1 VVSHQE
7 AVRDFTESGLRR
19 MVTVMAAILPL
30 AALIQALA
38 NLSDYRQPAVAIA
51 VWLAMFAAAAWLVP
65 QMGTGGLARGE
76 AAAAVLIA
84 VAAAAAI
91 GWEYRPHHGSGSVD
105 LAILGTV
112 WLLALVALSYPAR
125 VWVPGALVVFAVHAA
140 LLIRAAGASPLSL
153 AKLEVAGYIL
163 AAVLVVFA
171 ALRPTLAMQT
181 SMTTRRAALASRSLA
196 ERSAVAAIQDVRR
209 SRLALLEM
217 EALPLLRGVA
227 DGTLDPADG
236 DVRERCAR
244 HAAVLRHS
252 LTDPDPDRARGAGAL
267 VAGALVAGLQPA
279 LQVASARGLLVNVQV
294 IGDPG
299 IPAPEVAHAVLAT
312 VDAVL
317 SVLPAHQVMLTVL
330 APGGDVEL
338 YLTFSEP
345 LRVSPDVA
353 RFGQDVSAAACWH
366 AAVTA
371 EEAGTGCL
379 EISWR
384 KAVP

>member
-1 VVSHQE
+1 MVSHQQ
-7 AVRDFTESGLRR
+7 AVRDFSESGIQR
-19 MVTVMAAILPL
+19 MVTAMAAILPL
-30 AALIQALA
+30 AALIQVLA

-65 QMGTGGLARGE
+65 RMGPSGLARGE

-84 VAAAAAI
+84 VVAAAAV
-91 GWEYRPHHGSGSVD
+91 GWEYRPHHGSGGVD

-112 WLLALVALSYPAR
+112 WLLALVALSHPAR
-125 VWVPGALVVFAVHAA
+125 VWVPGALLVFAVHAA
-140 LLIRAAGASPLSL
+140 LLIRAAGASPLSV

-163 AAVLVVFA
+163 VAVLVVFA
-171 ALRPTLAMQT
+171 ALRPTLAVQT
-181 SMTTRRAALASRSLA
+181 SMTARRAALASRSLA
-196 ERSAVAAIQDVRR
+196 ERSAVAAIQEVRR

-217 EALPLLRGVA
+217 EALPLLRGIA

-252 LTDPDPDRARGAGAL
+252 LTDRAP
-267 VAGALVAGLQPA
+267 AGALVAGLQPA
-279 LQVASARGLLVNVQV
+279 LQAASARGLLVNVQV

-299 IPAPEVAHAVLAT
+299 TPAPEVAHAVLAT
-312 VDAVL
+312 VDAVISAL
-317 SVLPAHQVMLTVL
+317 APHQVMLTVL
-330 APGGDVEL
+330 ASGGDVEL

-353 RFGQDVSAAACWH
+353 RFGRDVSAAACWH
-366 AAVTA
+366 ATVTA
-371 EEAGTGCL
+371 EETGTGCL

>member
-1 VVSHQE
+1 VVSHHQ
-7 AVRDFTESGLRR
+7 AVRDVTESGMRR
-19 MVTVMAAILPL
+19 MIGAMAAILPF
-30 AALIQALA
+30 AALIQVLA
-38 NLSDYRQPAVAIA
+38 NLSDYRQPAVAVA

-65 QMGTGGLARGE
+65 RIGTGGLTRGE

-84 VAAAAAI
+84 VAAAAGT
-91 GWEYRPHHGSGSVD
+91 GWEYRPHHGSASVD

-125 VWVPGALVVFAVHAA
+125 VWVPGALVVFAAHAA
-140 LLIRAAGASPLSL
+140 LLTRAAGASPLSL
-153 AKLEVAGYIL
+153 TKLEVAGYIL
-163 AAVLVVFA
+163 AAVLIVFA
-171 ALRPTLAMQT
+171 ALRPTLAVHT
-181 SMTTRRAALASRSLA
+181 SMTARRAALASRSLA
-196 ERSAVAAIQDVRR
+196 ERAAAAAVQEVRR

-217 EALPLLRGVA
+217 EALPLLRGIA
-227 DGTLDPADG
+227 DGTLDPADD

-252 LTDPDPDRARGAGAL
+252 LTDRAPA
-267 VAGALVAGLQPA
+267 AGALVAGLQPA
-279 LQVASARGLLVNVQV
+279 LQAARARGLLVNVQV

-299 IPAPEVAHAVLAT
+299 VPAPEVAHPVLA
-312 VDAVL
+312 AVNAVISAL
-317 SVLPAHQVMLTVL
+317 RSDQVMLTVL
-330 APGGDVEL
+330 ASGGDVEL

-353 RFGQDVSAAACWH
+353 RFGRDVPAALCWH

-371 EEAGTGCL
+371 EETGTGCL

-384 KAVP
+384 KVAP

>member
-7 AVRDFTESGLRR
+7 AVRDVTESGVRR
-19 MVTVMAAILPL
+19 MVGAIATILPF
-30 AALIQALA
+30 AALVQVLA
-38 NLSDYRQPAVAIA
+38 NLSDYRQPAVAVA

-65 QMGTGGLARGE
+65 RTGTGGLTRGE
-76 AAAAVLIA
+76 AAAAILIA

-105 LAILGTV
+105 LAVLGTV
-112 WLLALVALSYPAR
+112 WLLALVVLSHPAR

-140 LLIRAAGASPLSL
+140 LLTRAAGASPLSL

-163 AAVLVVFA
+163 AAVLIAFA
-171 ALRPTLAMQT
+171 ALRPTLAVHT
-181 SMTTRRAALASRSLA
+181 SMTARRAALASRSLA
-196 ERSAVAAIQDVRR
+196 ERAAAAAVQEVRR

-217 EALPLLRGVA
+217 EALPLLRGIA

-252 LTDPDPDRARGAGAL
+252 LTDRAPS
-267 VAGALVAGLQPA
+267 AGALVAGLRPA
-279 LQVASARGLLVNVQV
+279 LQAASARGLLVNVQV

-299 IPAPEVAHAVLAT
+299 VPAPEVAHAVLA
-312 VDAVL
+312 AVEAVISAL
-317 SVLPAHQVMLTVL
+317 RPHQVMLTVL
-330 APGGDVEL
+330 ASGGDVEL

-353 RFGQDVSAAACWH
+353 RFGRDVSAAACWH
-366 AAVTA
+366 AMLTA
-371 EEAGTGCL
+371 EETGTGCL

-384 KAVP
+384 KVAP

>member
-1 VVSHQE
+1 VSHHQ
-7 AVRDFTESGLRR
+7 AVRDVTESGLRR
-19 MVTVMAAILPL
+19 MVGAMAAILPL
-30 AALIQALA
+30 AALIQVLA
-38 NLSDYRQPAVAIA
+38 NLSDYRQPAVAVA

-65 QMGTGGLARGE
+65 RIGTGGLTRGE

-84 VAAAAAI
+84 VAAAAGS
-91 GWEYRPHHGSGSVD
+91 GWEYRPHHGSASVD

-140 LLIRAAGASPLSL
+140 LLTRAAGASPLSL
-153 AKLEVAGYIL
+153 TKLEVAGYIL
-163 AAVLVVFA
+163 AAVLIVFA
-171 ALRPTLAMQT
+171 ALRPTLAVHT
-181 SMTTRRAALASRSLA
+181 SMTARRAALASRSLA
-196 ERSAVAAIQDVRR
+196 ERAAVAAVQEVRR

-217 EALPLLRGVA
+217 EALPLLRGIA
-227 DGTLDPADG
+227 DGTLDPADD

-252 LTDPDPDRARGAGAL
+252 LTDRAPG
-267 VAGALVAGLQPA
+267 AGALVAGLQPA
-279 LQVASARGLLVNVQV
+279 LQAATARGLLVNVQV

-299 IPAPEVAHAVLAT
+299 VPAPEVAHAVLAA

-317 SVLPAHQVMLTVL
+317 SALRSDQVVLTVL
-330 APGGDVEL
+330 ASAGDVEL

-345 LRVSPDVA
+345 LRGRPDVA
-353 RFGQDVSAAACWH
+353 RFGRDVPAALCWH

-371 EEAGTGCL
+371 EETGTGCL

-384 KAVP
+384 KVAP